1 MNVKLRQIE
10 VDEETALLLE
20 ARAEARG
27 MTVSE
32 LLADTVAWLDA
43 VILINEPDVEEDI
56 RRLEEFERT
65 GLAIPGD
72 EVKAWIDSWGTANEL
87 PRPKPRKIE

>member
-1 MNVKLRQIE
+1 MNAKLRQIE

-20 ARAEARG
+20 ARAGARG

-32 LLADTVAWLDA
+32 FLADAMEWLDA
-43 VILINEPDVEEDI
+43 VIVMDEPDVEEDI

-65 GLAIPGD
+65 GLAMPGD
-72 EVKAWIDSWGTANEL
+72 EAKAWIDSWGTADE
-87 PRPKPRKIE
+87 RPQLRKI

>member
-1 MNVKLRQIE
+1 MKLRQI
-10 VDEETALLLE
+10 A
-20 ARAEARG
+20 
-27 MTVSE
+27 
-32 LLADTVAWLDA
+32 VAQLDA
-43 VILINEPDVEEDI
+43 VIVVYEPDVEEDI

-87 PRPKPRKIE
+87 PRPKPHKVK

>member
-1 MNVKLRQIE
+1 MNAKLRQIE

-20 ARAEARG
+20 ARAGERG

-32 LLADTVAWLDA
+32 FLADAVEWLDA
-43 VILINEPDVEEDI
+43 VIVIDEPDVEEDI

-65 GLAIPGD
+65 GLAVPGD
-72 EVKAWIDSWGTANEL
+72 EVKAWIDSWGTADEL
-87 PRPKPRKIE
+87 PRPQPRKIT

>member
-1 MNVKLRQIE
+1 MNAKVRQIE

-32 LLADTVAWLDA
+32 LLADTVEWLDA
-43 VILINEPDVEEDI
+43 VIDIDEPDVAEDL
-56 RRLEEFERT
+56 RQLEEFERT

-72 EVKAWIDSWGTANEL
+72 EIKAWIDSWSTANEL
-87 PRPKPRKIE
+87 PRPQPRKVK